1 MKKPP
6 LLQNTSSSMQFFG
19 FLFLAVVVMLI
30 TLIIGAVVAYAIWGN
45 PVVDY
50 LFHNTYDLLSLKSIN
65 MLKFMQMISQLGLMV
80 FPALIFAFFVNRN
93 IPEYLDLDKSPKS
106 VTIILTII
114 LFFVSSPLISWMVEI
129 NEAMK
134 LPEILSNVEIWMRNY
149 EDLGKSFN
157 NAFLHNGSISGFIV
171 NLLMIGV
178 IAAVGEEFVF
188 RGIIQKIFIQWFKN
202 IHIAVIVAAIFF
214 SAFHF
219 QFYGFFPRFM
229 MGLLLGYLFVWSG
242 SLWIPIIVHFVNN
255 ASAVVISFLFS
266 RGVIGTN
273 YEEFGNTE
281 SIYPVI
287 ISSIIVTFLLILIYK
302 KERIQIA

>member
-65 MLKFMQMISQLGLMV
+65 MLKFMQMISQVGLMV